1 MVTSAPATNPVD
13 APAGAAARLLV
24 PLGAMFLFVGL
35 STAVVGPFVS
45 LFLSTAVRADPL
57 HVAAFLVAG
66 PVSMI
71 VSSTLIG
78 RLSDRRPVRRQILA
92 AAAAA
97 GGVSATATAF
107 VRDYWVLLALTVTVT
122 AISGALF
129 PQAFAYAREILER
142 RGSAR
147 AAMTIST
154 LRMLFSIAWVA
165 GPPAAAFLVD
175 AGGFRALYLSAA
187 VMYGAAVLVAVFV
200 LDDVVPL
207 PKPGRVEAA
216 PARGHVL
223 RVVAALTLLQAAG
236 GLGVQAMSLF
246 VSHDLRGSV
255 RDAGLVLGLCAA
267 LEIPLMLG
275 FGALSTRWS
284 LRRLVAIGA
293 GLGVLYYALVSASA
307 HTWQVAA
314 AQLVNASFIAAVQGL
329 GISYVQEMLPGE
341 PGRATTLAGNAYP
354 VAAILAGPLF
364 GLAQHFGYRFA
375 YVAGALL
382 CAAGLLLLLSSHR
395 RPPRGERPAER
406 AAVSDPPSGAAVI
419 GVVGGP

>member
-1 MVTSAPATNPVD
+1 MVTSAPASTPVSTSAGR
-13 APAGAAARLLV
+13 APGVGRLLV

-45 LFLSTAVRADPL
+45 LFLSTTVKADPL

-66 PVSMI
+66 PVSMV

-97 GGVSATATAF
+97 GGISATATAF

-122 AISGALF
+122 AISGSLF

-142 RGSAR
+142 RGSTR

-165 GPPAAAFLVD
+165 GPPIAAVLLD
-175 AGGFRALYLSAA
+175 AGGFRVLYLTAA

-200 LDDVVPL
+200 LDDVAPA
-207 PKPGRVEAA
+207 PKPPRAEAGHA
-216 PARGHVL
+216 PARVL
-223 RVVAALTLLQAAG
+223 QVVAALTLLQAAG
-236 GLGVQAMSLF
+236 TLGVQAMSLYL
-246 VSHDLRGSV
+246 SHDLRGSV

-275 FGALSTRWS
+275 FGALSTRWP
-284 LRRLVAIGA
+284 LHRLIVIGA
-293 GLGVLYYALVSASA
+293 GLGVLYYVLVAAST
-307 HTWQVAA
+307 HTWQVGA

-341 PGRATTLAGNAYP
+341 PGRAATLAGNAYP

-364 GLAQHFGYRFA
+364 GLAQHFGYRYA
-375 YVAGALL
+375 YAAGATL
-382 CAAGLLLLLSSHR
+382 CAAGVVLLLTSR
-395 RPPRGERPAER
+395 RPRR
-406 AAVSDPPSGAAVI
+406 S
-419 GVVGGP
+419 

>member
-1 MVTSAPATNPVD
+1 VVTSAPAAAPVINT
-13 APAGAAARLLV
+13 PKAGRVLV
-24 PLGAMFLFVGL
+24 PLGVMFLFVGL

-45 LFLSTAVRADPL
+45 LFLSTAVKADPL
-57 HVAAFLVAG
+57 HVAAFLGAG
-66 PVSMI
+66 PVSMV
-71 VSSTLIG
+71 VSSTFIG

-129 PQAFAYAREILER
+129 PQAFAYAREALDQ
-142 RGSAR
+142 RGSTR

-165 GPPAAAFLVD
+165 GPPVAAFLVD
-175 AGGFRALYLSAA
+175 YGGFRVLYLTAA
-187 VMYGAAVLVAVFV
+187 AMYAAAVLVAVFV
-200 LDDVVPL
+200 LSDVPPAVQP
-207 PKPGRVEAA
+207 PKAAGEHASSRV
-216 PARGHVL
+216 L
-223 RVVAALTLLQAAG
+223 QVVAALTLLQAAG
-236 GLGVQAMSLF
+236 SLGVQAMALF
-246 VSHDLRGSV
+246 LSHDLRGSV

-275 FGALSTRWS
+275 FGALSTRWP
-284 LRRLVAIGA
+284 LRRLVVVGA
-293 GLGVLYYALVSASA
+293 GLGVLYYVLVAASA

-341 PGRATTLAGNAYP
+341 PGRAATLAGNAYP

-364 GLAQHFGYRFA
+364 GLAQHFGYRYA
-375 YVAGALL
+375 YVAAATL
-382 CAAGLLLLLSSHR
+382 CATGVVLLLTSR
-395 RPPRGERPAER
+395 RRDLRSFGR
-406 AAVSDPPSGAAVI
+406 AG
-419 GVVGGP
+419 

>member
-1 MVTSAPATNPVD
+1 MVTSAVPD
-13 APAGAAARLLV
+13 APVSKAPKVLV
-24 PLGAMFLFVGL
+24 PLGVMFLFVGL

-45 LFLSTAVRADPL
+45 LFLSTAVKADPV
-57 HVAAFLVAG
+57 HVAAYLVAG

-71 VSSTLIG
+71 VSSTVIG
-78 RLSDRRPVRRQILA
+78 RLSDSKPIRRQILA

-122 AISGALF
+122 AISGSLF
-129 PQAFAYAREILER
+129 PQAFAYAREALEQ
-142 RGSAR
+142 RGSTR

-165 GPPAAAFLVD
+165 GPPAAAFLVEL
-175 AGGFRALYLSAA
+175 GGFRVLYLSAA
-187 VMYGAAVLVAVFV
+187 AMYAAAVLVAVFV
-200 LDDVVPL
+200 LGDVVPA
-207 PKPGRVEAA
+207 PRTPREEA
-216 PARGHVL
+216 GHAAAGVL

-246 VSHDLRGSV
+246 LSHDLHGSV

-275 FGALSTRWS
+275 FGALSTRWP
-284 LRRLVAIGA
+284 LRRLVVVGA
-293 GLGVLYYALVSASA
+293 GLGVLYYTLVTASA

-329 GISYVQEMLPGE
+329 GISYVQELLPGE
-341 PGRATTLAGNAYP
+341 PGRAATLAGNAYP
-354 VAAILAGPLF
+354 VAAILVGPLF
-364 GLAQHFGYRFA
+364 GLAQHFGYRYA
-375 YVAGALL
+375 YAAAATLCLTGAV
-382 CAAGLLLLLSSHR
+382 LLLTAHR
-395 RPPRGERPAER
+395 KPGGTRGDLTTPTETLTAH
-406 AAVSDPPSGAAVI
+406 AQA
-419 GVVGGP
+419 